1 MADVNDRQASLRMYI
16 ARRAIELSVPHAV
29 PSPALCTRYILRTST
44 VLLDESVRMPTL
56 TIDGRSVTVPAGAT
70 ILDAARALAIDVP
83 TLCWYP
89 KLPVVGNCRI
99 CLVQVEGAPK
109 LIAACATAAADGMR
123 VSTESDAAVKNRQGV
138 LSLLLERYPAED
150 IPSVGARNEFESLV
164 HRYEVSTA
172 RRSGMSLRSG
182 DERDGDPIIQHDM
195 STCILCTR
203 CVRACEDIQVVG
215 VLDVAYRGDHA
226 QIIVGADGNPEHAGC
241 TWCGECVRVCPTGAI
256 HDIIAL
262 ARPNGTTSSGN
273 GRRNGNGERVAGTGV
288 VAAPAGDGA
297 SADLQTHSGNG
308 QVVRDVSTHMPVLD
322 RTVRSVCPYCGVGCQ
337 IDLQVKDE
345 QVIHVKS
352 PWIEE
357 DTPNQGSTC
366 VKGRFGYDF
375 SQHRDRLTT
384 PLIRRGWKK
393 HDGHWVYDATEAA
406 HRADGTAWPRRG
418 GPWLEVK
425 DEGTTWKRRPRT
437 NPLKTAPTG
446 PSPLGDPR
454 DRAST
459 PSEWYAPFREATWD
473 EALELTAQELVRIRD
488 TKGPGS
494 LAVFQSAKCSNEE
507 NYLLQRMFRGGI
519 GTHNV
524 DHCTRLCHSSS
535 VSAMQRSMATSAAS
549 GSMREIEH
557 ETDVIFLLG
566 ANTTESH
573 PVFGA
578 AIKRAVKRGAKLIV
592 CDPRRIEL
600 ATRAHIHLQPL
611 PGTDVALMNGMLH
624 HILELGLE
632 DREFIANRTHDFEKV
647 REAVAPYTP
656 ERAETI
662 SGVSATLIRRAA
674 EMYARGPRS
683 STLWAMGLTQHS
695 TGTDIVTTLLNLL
708 LATGSIG
715 RWGAAMIP
723 IRGQNNVQGASD
735 VGAIPMFYTDYQS
748 VTDPAI
754 RHMFAETWGVPDERM
769 PLVAG
774 LKVTQ
779 IAKEGSPVRGM
790 YIMGEN
796 PIISDPDVSHA
807 ESWFRELEFL
817 AVHDLF
823 LTETARYADVIL
835 PGASFAEK
843 DGTYVNTERRIQL
856 AKKAVDPPGQAR
868 GDLEIVIDLSNRIG
882 LPTHFRS
889 ASEVMDEIARVTP
902 SWRGVSHARLDGT
915 AGLQYPVPDAQHPG
929 TAFLF
934 DDRFPTSDGKA
945 VFHPVEFLPP
955 AELPDDEYPF
965 ILNTGRQMYHWH
977 TGTMTRRS
985 FALDARES
993 TPTVEL
999 NPADATALGV
1009 NDGDTIAIS
1018 SRRGR
1023 ITIAVRISGRVAR
1036 HQVFVPMH
1044 YREAAANLLTN
1055 PALDPYAGIPEF
1067 KVCAVKLSRL
1077 ADHAE
1082 ESAVASAADE
1092 RTH

>member
-1 MADVNDRQASLRMYI
+1 
-16 ARRAIELSVPHAV
+16 
-29 PSPALCTRYILRTST
+29 
-44 VLLDESVRMPTL
+44 MPTL
-56 TIDGRSVTVPAGAT
+56 TIDGRTITVPAGAT
-70 ILDAARALAIDVP
+70 ILDAARALGIDVP

-99 CLVQVEGAPK
+99 CLVHVEGSPK
-109 LIAACATAAADGMR
+109 LVASCATAAADGMR
-123 VSTESDAAVKNRQGV
+123 VSTESDDAVSNRRGV
-138 LSLLLERYPAED
+138 LSMLLERYPAND
-150 IPSVGARNEFESLV
+150 IPVDRARNEFEALV
-164 HRYEVSTA
+164 HRYDVPTTH
-172 RRSGMSLRSG
+172 RSGLPLRTG

-256 HDIIAL
+256 HDILAL
-262 ARPNGTTSSGN
+262 PRDPNE
-273 GRRNGNGERVAGTGV
+273 NGNGHRDGNGDRVGTQPSGAATRAS
-288 VAAPAGDGA
+288 AAPASGSNDA
-297 SADLQTHSGNG
+297 PSTLQPNG
-308 QVVRDVSTHMPVLD
+308 QGAREVSTHLPVLD

-337 IDLQVKDE
+337 IDLQVKDNR
-345 QVIHVKS
+345 VIHVKS

-357 DTPNQGSTC
+357 DTPNLGSTC
-366 VKGRFGYDF
+366 VKGRYGYDF
-375 SQHRDRLTT
+375 AQHRDRLTT
-384 PLIRRGWKK
+384 PLIRRGWRKE
-393 HDGHWVYDATEAA
+393 DGRWIYDPAEAA
-406 HRADGTAWPRRG
+406 TDADGTPWPRRG
-418 GPWLEVK
+418 GPWLLMKE
-425 DEGTTWKRRPRT
+425 EGRTAKRRPRT
-437 NPLKTAPTG
+437 NPLRTAPTG
-446 PSPLGDPR
+446 PTPLGDPR
-454 DRAST
+454 DRAAT
-459 PSEWYAPFREATWD
+459 PADWYAPFREATWD
-473 EALELTAQELVRIRD
+473 EALELTAQELVRLRD
-488 TKGPGS
+488 THGPDS

-519 GTHNV
+519 GTNNV

-535 VSAMQRSMATSAAS
+535 VSAMQRAMNTSAAS

-578 AIKRAVKRGAKLIV
+578 AIKRAVKRGATLIV

-600 ATRAHIHLQPL
+600 AARAHIHLQPL
-611 PGTDVALMNGMLH
+611 PGTDVALMNAMLN
-624 HILELGLE
+624 HILALGLE
-632 DREFIANRTHDFEKV
+632 DRAFIARRTHDFDAV
-647 REAVAPYTP
+647 RAAVAPYTP
-656 ERAETI
+656 ERAATI
-662 SGVSATLIRRAA
+662 TGVNAVLIRRAA
-674 EMYARGPRS
+674 ELYARGPRS

-695 TGTDIVTTLLNLL
+695 TGTDIVTALLNLI

-735 VGAIPMFYTDYQS
+735 VGAIPMVYTDYQT

-754 RHMFAETWGVPDERM
+754 RHMFAETWGVPDERI
-769 PLVAG
+769 PLTPG

-807 ESWFRELEFL
+807 EAWFRELDFL

-823 LTETARYADVIL
+823 LTETARYADVVL

-856 AKKAVDPPGQAR
+856 ARKAVDPPGQAR

-882 LPTHFRS
+882 LPTPFND
-889 ASEVMDEIARVTP
+889 AAEVMDEIARVTP
-902 SWRGVSHARLDGT
+902 SWRGVTHARLGGP
-915 AGLQYPVPDAQHPG
+915 GLQYPVPDRNHPG

-934 DDRFPTSDGKA
+934 SDAFPTTDGKA
-945 VFHPVEFLPP
+945 TFHPVEFLPP

-999 NPADATALGV
+999 HPDDAAALGV
-1009 NDGDTIAIS
+1009 RDGDIIAIS

-1023 ITIAVRISGRVAR
+1023 ITIAVRLSSRVAR

-1055 PALDPYAGIPEF
+1055 PVLDPYAGIPEF
-1067 KVCAVKLSRL
+1067 KVCAVKLSPVV
-1077 ADHAE
+1077 E
-1082 ESAVASAADE
+1082 AADE
-1092 RTH
+1092 AANVAEASSHT

>member
-1 MADVNDRQASLRMYI
+1 
-16 ARRAIELSVPHAV
+16 
-29 PSPALCTRYILRTST
+29 
-44 VLLDESVRMPTL
+44 MPTL
-56 TIDGRSVTVPAGAT
+56 TIDGRTVSVPEGST

-99 CLVQVEGAPK
+99 CLVEVEGSPK
-109 LIAACATAAADGMR
+109 LVASCATAAADGMR
-123 VSTESDAAVKNRQGV
+123 VRTESTSAVANRQGV
-138 LSLLLERYPAED
+138 LSMLLERYPAEE
-150 IPSVGARNEFESLV
+150 IPPHGSRNEFEQLV
-164 HRYEVSTA
+164 HRYDVPTT
-172 RRSGMSLRSG
+172 RRSGLPLRSG

-215 VLDVAYRGDHA
+215 VLDVAHRSDHA

-256 HDIIAL
+256 HDILAIA
-262 ARPNGTTSSGN
+262 AIGRPDSPAAP
-273 GRRNGNGERVAGTGV
+273 RANGNGQRTTVATGGSAD
-288 VAAPAGDGA
+288 AAGNGNGAHEHGDAHSTTATSSLHGASGASEPAG
-297 SADLQTHSGNG
+297 QM
-308 QVVRDVSTHMPVLD
+308 RREVSTRLPVLD

-337 IDLQVKDE
+337 IDLQVKDN

-357 DTPNQGSTC
+357 DTPNLGSTC

-375 SQHRDRLTT
+375 VQHRDRLTT
-384 PLIRRGWKK
+384 PLMRLGWRKENGRWIYDEALAARR
-393 HDGHWVYDATEAA
+393 D
-406 HRADGTAWPRRG
+406 DGTPWPRRG
-418 GPWLEVK
+418 GPWLQVK
-425 DEGTTWKRRPRT
+425 EESRTKKRRPRT
-437 NPLKTAPTG
+437 NPLETAPTG
-446 PSPLGDPR
+446 MTQLGDPR
-454 DRAST
+454 DRAAT
-459 PSEWYAPFREATWD
+459 PDDWYSVFREATWD
-473 EALELTAQELVRIRD
+473 EVLELAAQELVRLRD
-488 TKGPGS
+488 TQGPNS

-507 NYLLQRMFRGGI
+507 NYLLQRMFRGGL
-519 GTHNV
+519 GTNNV

-535 VSAMQRSMATSAAS
+535 VSAMQRAMNTSAAS

-578 AIKRAVKRGAKLIV
+578 ALKRAVKRGATLIV

-600 ATRAHIHLQPL
+600 AARAHIHLQPL
-611 PGTDVALMNGMLH
+611 PGTDVALMNAMLN
-624 HILELGLE
+624 HILALGLE
-632 DREFIANRTHDFEKV
+632 DRDFIASRTHSFDKV

-662 SGVSATLIRRAA
+662 TGVSAALIRRAA
-674 EMYARGPRS
+674 ELYARGPRS

-695 TGTDIVTTLLNLL
+695 TGTDIVTSLLNLI

-735 VGAIPMFYTDYQS
+735 VGAIPMVYTDYQP

-754 RHMFAETWGVPDERM
+754 RHVFAETWGVPDERI
-769 PLVAG
+769 PLTVG

-790 YIMGEN
+790 FIMGEN

-807 ESWFRELEFL
+807 ETWFRQLEFL
-817 AVHDLF
+817 AVQDLF
-823 LTETARYADVIL
+823 LTETARYADVVL

-856 AKKAVDPPGQAR
+856 AKRAVDPPGKAR

-882 LPTHFRS
+882 LHTPFRS
-889 ASEVMDEIARVTP
+889 AAEVMDEIARVTP
-902 SWRGVSHARLDGT
+902 SWRGVSHRRLDGG
-915 AGLQYPVPDAQHPG
+915 AGLQYPVPTSEHPG
-929 TAFLF
+929 TSFLF
-934 DDRFPTSDGKA
+934 DDAFPTADGKA
-945 VFHPVEFLPP
+945 NFHPVEFLPP
-955 AELPDDEYPF
+955 AELPDEEYPF
-965 ILNTGRQMYHWH
+965 FLNTGRQMYHWH

-993 TPTVEL
+993 TPTFEL
-999 NPADATALGV
+999 NPADAAELGV
-1009 NDGDTIAIS
+1009 CDGDTISIT
-1018 SRRGR
+1018 SRRGC
-1023 ITIAVRISGRVAR
+1023 ITIAARISGRVAR

-1067 KVCAVKLSRL
+1067 KVCAVKLSPVRDPSRT
-1077 ADHAE
+1077 AV
-1082 ESAVASAADE
+1082 VASSAQ
-1092 RTH
+1092 RSSH